1 MFLAINEIKHSKL
14 RYFLVIGVMFLIAY
28 LVFFLTGLAYGL
40 AQDNRTAIDKW
51 QADNILIA
59 EEANDRLAMSMITRK
74 AYNDVEA
81 DEKAELAQTPVVISK
96 KSDSETINATIFA
109 INKDQFLVPNVTEG
123 NMFAKDDE
131 TVVDDSLRE
140 RYGLKVGDVLKL
152 SGSDTEITITGF
164 TDKAKISV
172 GPVLY
177 LSIETYQKIRF
188 EKEDTSDNARIN
200 AVVTKG
206 NVSKVPDGL
215 SKVPIAEFI
224 NNLPGYSAQVL
235 TFAFMIGF
243 LIVIAAIV
251 MGIFVYVLTM
261 QKTEIFGVMKAQGI
275 SSGYIARSVIM
286 QTFLL
291 AALGVGIG
299 LLATIGTSLVLPV
312 AVPFE
317 INGLFLAAISGLM
330 LLFAVLG
337 AFFSVRAVVKID
349 PLKAIG

>member
-215 SKVPIAEFI
+215 SKVPIANSLI
-224 NNLPGYSAQVL
+224 
-235 TFAFMIGF
+235 IF
-243 LIVIAAIV
+243 LV
-251 MGIFVYVLTM
+251 T
-261 QKTEIFGVMKAQGI
+261 
-275 SSGYIARSVIM
+275 
-286 QTFLL
+286 
-291 AALGVGIG
+291 AL
-299 LLATIGTSLVLPV
+299 
-312 AVPFE
+312 
-317 INGLFLAAISGLM
+317 
-330 LLFAVLG
+330 
-337 AFFSVRAVVKID
+337 KC
-349 PLKAIG
+349 

>member
-1 MFLAINEIKHSKL
+1 
-14 RYFLVIGVMFLIAY
+14 
-28 LVFFLTGLAYGL
+28 
-40 AQDNRTAIDKW
+40 
-51 QADNILIA
+51 
-59 EEANDRLAMSMITRK
+59 
-74 AYNDVEA
+74 
-81 DEKAELAQTPVVISK
+81 
-96 KSDSETINATIFA
+96 
-109 INKDQFLVPNVTEG
+109 
-123 NMFAKDDE
+123 
-131 TVVDDSLRE
+131 
-140 RYGLKVGDVLKL
+140 
-152 SGSDTEITITGF
+152 
-164 TDKAKISV
+164 
-172 GPVLY
+172 
-177 LSIETYQKIRF
+177 
-188 EKEDTSDNARIN
+188 
-200 AVVTKG
+200 
-206 NVSKVPDGL
+206 
-215 SKVPIAEFI
+215 
-224 NNLPGYSAQVL
+224 
-235 TFAFMIGF
+235 MIGF